1 MSEAVQLTQ
10 EQQAAQQKQMEAMK
24 QQQMQLQQH
33 IANEVQKGVV
43 SYNLDVQRLLQG
55 AQALEACDRHGLLSL
70 NMVAAIANSITSK
83 LHSMFVTQN
92 TNSDTEEEAKA

>member
-33 IANEVQKGVV
+33 IANEVQKGVM

-55 AQALEACDRHGLLSL
+55 AQALEACDRHGVVSL

-92 TNSDTEEEAKA
+92 TNSDTEEDAKA

>member
-33 IANEVQKGVV
+33 IANEVQKGVG

-55 AQALEACDRHGLLSL
+55 AQALEACDRHGVVSL

-92 TNSDTEEEAKA
+92 TNSDTEEDAKA